1 MLFLNHWITLPK
13 GKKQKGVLMQYVC
26 SKKSFSLVLVAGLS
40 LSACELVSSSKT
52 AIGIGDYPGSQGALS
67 SASALTSISAALQS
81 DIVSYDSSCQSHSDA
96 VQQAY
101 ETQIEGQDLSAAQ
114 VMAILQGVP
123 DPSGL
128 CLNQLL
134 AVADQIS
141 SHVAV
146 VAPPSP
152 ASALATSFFDMFMPS
167 AQASVPAKLRQAR
180 ILRVAYVIHVAKN
193 LKLGSLA
200 AKSGFELSA
209 AAIQRDLDV
218 ASIPALNTGYGS
230 GN

>member
-1 MLFLNHWITLPK
+1 MR
-13 GKKQKGVLMQYVC
+13 YVC
-26 SKKSFSLVLVAGLS
+26 SQKAFSFIFIASLGMS
-40 LSACELVSSSKT
+40 GCELVSSSKT
-52 AIGIGDYPGSQGALS
+52 ALGIGDSPSSQRTIS

-81 DIVSYDSSCQSHSDA
+81 DIVAYDSSCQAHSDA

-101 ETQIEGQDLSAAQ
+101 ETQIEGHDLSADQ
-114 VMAILQGVP
+114 VMAVLQGVP

-134 AVADQIS
+134 SVAEQLS
-141 SHVAV
+141 SHVAIA
-146 VAPPSP
+146 APSSK
-152 ASALATSFFDMFMPS
+152 ASEIAASVLEMILPTAH
-167 AQASVPAKLRQAR
+167 ASVPAKLRQAR

-200 AKSGFELSA
+200 AKAGFELSA
-209 AAIQRDLDV
+209 GAIQRDLDV

-230 GN
+230 GH